1 MSDSTVVP
9 PTPVLSKR
17 QVRRQRARRL
27 WRGTHPSARRL
38 IVAGLIITLA
48 FVVMALFAPW
58 VAPYDQAQ
66 YRTGGGT
73 QFPQLRPPSTHHLF
87 GTTNLRYDVF
97 TRVVFGARLAFQVVL
112 LSTLSAMVI
121 GVPLGLLAGYTGRWL
136 DRVLVLV
143 MDAMYA
149 FPSLLLAIVA
159 AFALRRWV
167 GQGVPAAALSISVIY
182 IPQYFRVV
190 RNHTLS
196 VREETFVE
204 AARAMGA
211 RRKTILGRYVL
222 FNVVQSVPVIFTVN
236 AADAILTLASLG
248 FLGYG
253 VRVPEA
259 EWGYDISKAISDAGN
274 GFWWTSLFPGLAILL
289 LVLGLTLVG
298 EGINDI
304 VNPLLRRRGLRL
316 ARSAVITP
324 AAGATDDVVSDL
336 TAVTPAETRVDVL
349 DGLDALGALDGPR
362 ALGPVGDEAT
372 LDYLAEPTDE
382 RLPDLP
388 APRAA
393 PATISL
399 RRAGGNVLEV
409 RDLRVTYGS
418 ARGRVTAVDGVDLDL
433 RPGESLGLVGESGC
447 GKSTLGRAIIGV
459 LPEGAEITGHVR
471 LDGEDLTTLDAG
483 ERRRR
488 RGEKVALVFQ
498 EPMTRLD
505 PLQRVEA
512 HFVETIRAHRKVSRR
527 EARAMARNALA
538 AVRIPPTRARNYPH
552 EFSGGMRQRIMIAL
566 AIVLEPAVLIA
577 DEPTTS
583 LDVIVEAQIL
593 EILDGLCARDM
604 GLVLISHNLGVVA
617 ETCDR
622 MAVMYAGK
630 IVELGPV
637 GAVFASPRHPYT
649 EGLLASVISLDTV
662 RLSSIPGTPPDLL
675 DPPPGCRFARRC
687 PFAMEVCTA
696 VEPRLATTAAGTRV
710 ACHLHAGADPR
721 HPELAWVPDGRRTS
735 LDDPP
740 LSAVQKGA
748 VGE

>member
-1 MSDSTVVP
+1 MNDTTSSTAIRPAPVP
-9 PTPVLSKR
+9 VARGAL
-17 QVRRQRARRL
+17 RRERMLRL

-38 IVAGLIITLA
+38 IVIGLLIT
-48 FVVMALFAPW
+48 FVFLVMAVFAPL
-58 VAPYDQAQ
+58 VAPYGEAQ
-66 YRTGGGT
+66 YRGDSP
-73 QFPQLRPPSTHHLF
+73 FPQLRPPSGDHWF

-97 TRVVFGARLAFQVVL
+97 SRVVFGARLAFEVVVL
-112 LSTLSAMVI
+112 STMCAMVI
-121 GVPLGLLAGYTGRWL
+121 GVPLGLVAGYTGRAL

-211 RRKTILGRYVL
+211 KKRTILGRYVL

-259 EWGYDISKAISDAGN
+259 EWGYDISRAISDAGN
-274 GFWWTSLFPGLAILL
+274 GFYWTSLFPGLAILA
-289 LVLGLTLVG
+289 LVTGLTLVG

-316 ARSAVITP
+316 ARSAVLAP
-324 AAGATDDVVSDL
+324 AAGGPESPTPDMAGTGDPLSEP
-336 TAVTPAETRVDVL
+336 AVASSGT
-349 DGLDALGALDGPR
+349 GPHTLR
-362 ALGPVGDEAT
+362 GDEPGY
-372 LDYLAEPTDE
+372 LDEQLAMPNPSASPPASLAL
-382 RLPDLP
+382 LPSGP
-388 APRAA
+388 H
-393 PATISL
+393 
-399 RRAGGNVLEV
+399 VLEV
-409 RDLRVTYGS
+409 KDLRVTYGS
-418 ARGRVTAVDGVDLDL
+418 ARGPVTAVDGVSIEVG
-433 RPGESLGLVGESGC
+433 PGESLGLVGESGC

-459 LPEGAEITGHVR
+459 LPEGAETSGQVWV
-471 LDGEDLTTLDAG
+471 DGEELSAMDATAQ
-483 ERRRR
+483 RRR
-488 RGEKVALVFQ
+488 RGERVALVFQ

-505 PLQRVEA
+505 PLQRVQQ
-512 HFVETIRAHRKVSRR
+512 HFVETIRAHRPRVSRA
-527 EARAMARNALA
+527 EARTMARQALA
-538 AVRIPPTRARNYPH
+538 AVRIPSTRARNYPH

-566 AIVLEPAVLIA
+566 SIVLEPVVLIA

-593 EILDGLCARDM
+593 AILDGLRSRLHM
-604 GLVLISHNLGVVA
+604 GLLLITHNLGIVA

-630 IVELGPV
+630 IVEVGPV
-637 GAVFASPRHPYT
+637 GAVFAEPRHPYT
-649 EGLLASVISLDTV
+649 EGLLASVISLDTT

-675 DPPPGCRFARRC
+675 HPPAGCRFARRC
-687 PFAMEVCTA
+687 PFAMDVCLE
-696 VEPRLATTAAGTRV
+696 VEPLLAVVGPGARA
-710 ACHLHAGADPR
+710 ACHLHAGADPN
-721 HPELAWVPDGRRTS
+721 HPDERWVPEGRRTG

-740 LSAVQKGA
+740 LPAVRQ
-748 VGE
+748 